1 MIPKRGFTQSEF
13 EQRLENAQG
22 QMGKNSFDVLLFCT
36 ETEVRYFSG
45 FHTQFWQ
52 SPTRPWFLCVPKSG
66 KPVAVIPQIGEACMG
81 RTWLDD
87 IRVWNSP
94 NPDDDG
100 ISLLEETLR
109 ELAGSGTRIGF
120 PMGAETQLRMPLKD
134 FKKLSIDLGGF
145 EFRDTTELIRSL
157 RMVKSEQEIEKIAH
171 VCKLVSQVFKALPE
185 WLLEEPREIDVFHRF
200 KSECLRE
207 GVDDV
212 SYLVG
217 EAGPSGYWDI
227 ISPPTDRKLKRNDV
241 LILDTGCVFD
251 GYFCDFDRNY
261 AIGKTNESVKKAY
274 RSVYQATDAGF
285 QAAITGNTCAEV
297 FKAMHQVLEKCGTL
311 GNQVGRMGHGLGMQ
325 LTEWPSLAPFDQT
338 VLEPGMVITL
348 EPGMSYA
355 PGKLMVH
362 EENIVIR
369 EDGPEWLTCRAPPE
383 IPVVDL

>member
-1 MIPKRGFTQSEF
+1 
-13 EQRLENAQG
+13 
-22 QMGKNSFDVLLFCT
+22 
-36 ETEVRYFSG
+36 
-45 FHTQFWQ
+45 
-52 SPTRPWFLCVPKSG
+52 
-66 KPVAVIPQIGEACMG
+66 
-81 RTWLDD
+81 
-87 IRVWNSP
+87 
-94 NPDDDG
+94 
-100 ISLLEETLR
+100 
-109 ELAGSGTRIGF
+109 
-120 PMGAETQLRMPLKD
+120 
-134 FKKLSIDLGGF
+134 
-145 EFRDTTELIRSL
+145 
-157 RMVKSEQEIEKIAH
+157 EIEKISH
-171 VCKLVSQVFKALPE
+171 VCKLVSKVFKALPE
-185 WLLEEPREIDVFHRF
+185 WLLDEPREIDVFHRF

-217 EAGPSGYWDI
+217 EAGPGGYGDI
-227 ISPPTDRKLKRNDV
+227 ISPPTDRDLKRNDV

-285 QAAITGNTCAEV
+285 QAAIAGNTCAEV
-297 FKAMHQVLEKCGTL
+297 FKAMQQVLEKCGTL

-338 VLEPGMVITL
+338 VLAPGMVITL

-383 IPVVDL
+383 IPVVDC